1 MREREYKQINP
12 LEKQR
17 LEIARA
23 NLIALFDKHP
33 NKFLSLRYIEICTQ
47 IDTAILRLLL
57 DSKIIAH
64 GNRRLN
70 LEYIEGNYR
79 ATPMRKRKPTEKE
92 RARRELSKLK
102 EKAANHA
109 IARNVPKVRAR
120 LAAENAFPDR
130 D

>member
-1 MREREYKQINP
+1 MVKQILNP

-17 LEIARA
+17 LEVARA
-23 NLIALFDKHP
+23 KLIALFDEHP

-47 IDTAILRLLL
+47 IHTSILRLLL
-57 DSKIIAH
+57 DGKIIAH

-79 ATPMRKRKPTEKE
+79 ATPMRKRKPTDKE

-102 EKAANHA
+102 QKAANHA
-109 IARNVPKVRAR
+109 ITRNVPKVRAR